1 MRDFDKVQEQEGFS
15 LSLQQVYA
23 ALGAALVLMGLVFA
37 GGYTLG
43 KQSVV
48 PAVAA
53 EDPLVPADVQ
63 NESVAMLLA
72 RAAEEEADP
81 AEQEKLELQFHSI
94 LPSRT
99 GEDAEAPRPGEKPV
113 AHTTA
118 SGDAK
123 TDAKKE
129 GGESTAAKSPSSG
142 DAADA
147 KADAAKAD
155 AAKADSAKA
164 SKPEAAGEKAVAS
177 KSTSSKESG
186 SKDAASKD
194 AASKDAASKDA
205 GSKDSSTKTA
215 KGTAGSGTEGTSKAG
230 GTTDGAAKVAV
241 KPGAAEPAKSEKTA
255 SKSSDKSAGQKGATD
270 PGTSKNTGKGFT
282 VQVSSYQEAGVAD
295 KLVRQLMA
303 QGFTAYRVEAEVNGQ
318 KWYRV
323 RIGSFESQEGAE
335 KEVQRLKAARSELK
349 PMIAHK

>member
-99 GEDAEAPRPGEKPV
+99 GEEAEAPRPGEKPV
-113 AHTTA
+113 AHMTA

-147 KADAAKAD
+147 KTDAAKTDAAKAD
-155 AAKADSAKA
+155 AAKA
-164 SKPEAAGEKAVAS
+164 SKPDAAGEKAVAS

-194 AASKDAASKDA
+194 AASKDA
-205 GSKDSSTKTA
+205 GTKDSSTKTA
-215 KGTAGSGTEGTSKAG
+215 KGTTGSG
-230 GTTDGAAKVAV
+230 TDGAAKVAV
-241 KPGAAEPAKSEKTA
+241 KPGDAEPAKSEKTA